1 MTDLYHDRTL
11 TLRGLRFH
19 YLDWGAEGKP
29 PFVLLHGGAQTVHS
43 WDDFAPV
50 VRNDYHV
57 YALDQRGH
65 GDSDWAP
72 DGDYSRQTQCEDIA
86 AFVSALRLSP
96 FILAGLSMGGIN
108 AITYTARYPERVRAL
123 IIVDVGPEIETRG
136 RENIQNFTRVDE
148 LDSFEAFIE
157 RAHRFNPRRSLENL
171 RQRLSHNLKQLPN
184 GKWTWKFDQQRLN
197 AGVRSGIGPEGLWEE
212 VRKIRCPTLIIRG
225 GESDILSPAAAERL
239 QAAIPNS
246 RLTVVPG
253 AGHSVMGDNPEG
265 FAAAVQEFLRTL
277 KAEKKAGG
285 QQ

>member
-1 MTDLYHDRTL
+1 MTTLYQDHIL
-11 TLRGLRFH
+11 TLRDLHFH
-19 YLDWGAEGKP
+19 YLDWGTEGKP
-29 PFVLLHGGAQTVHS
+29 PFVCLHGGAQTAHS

-72 DGDYSRQTQCEDIA
+72 DGDYSRYTQCEDVE
-86 AFVSALRLSP
+86 AFVSALGLSP
-96 FILAGLSMGGIN
+96 FILTGLSMGGIN
-108 AITYTARYPERVRAL
+108 AITYTARYPEKVRAL

-136 RENIQNFTRVDE
+136 RENIQNFTRIDE

-197 AGVRSGIGPEGLWEE
+197 TGIRSGLGPEGLWED
-212 VRKIRCPTLIIRG
+212 VRKIRCPTLIVRG
-225 GESDILSPAAAERL
+225 GESDILTPEAAQRL

-253 AGHSVMGDNPEG
+253 AGHSVMGDNPAG
-265 FAAAVQEFLRTL
+265 FNAAVQEFLRSM
-277 KAEKKAGG
+277 G
-285 QQ
+285 